1 MLFRYVETLD
11 IEEDDHSNFVFGHVV
26 KSIRQ
31 GGRIFTENLMKAIA
45 AVKNIRVQET
55 DAIS

>member
-11 IEEDDHSNFVFGHVV
+11 IEEDDHSDFVFGDVV

-31 GGRIFTENLMKAIA
+31 GGRIFTKI
-45 AVKNIRVQET
+45 
-55 DAIS
+55 